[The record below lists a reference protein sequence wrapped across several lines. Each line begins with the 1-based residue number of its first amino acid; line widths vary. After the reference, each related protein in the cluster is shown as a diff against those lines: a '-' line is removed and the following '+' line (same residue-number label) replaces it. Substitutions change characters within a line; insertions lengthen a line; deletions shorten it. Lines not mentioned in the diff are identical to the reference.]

1 MRHMLIFGLSYTSGR
16 LASRLHATG
25 WCVSATRRSAGP
37 DAMTFD
43 DREAV
48 LKALAKATHILSSIP
63 PGTDGDPV
71 LLQYGDAIAAAP
83 ATWIG
88 YLSSTGVYGD
98 TGGAWVDETA
108 PVGTGRRSARAK
120 ADLAWQALR
129 PDVRIFRLPGI
140 YGPGRNVLD
149 RIRDGDRESTEL
161 PGRFSDGFTSMQSLQ
176 EQYRDLLSHRA
187 SPPHLLNCPQ

>member
-1 MRHMLIFGLSYTSGR
+1 MRHMLIFGLGYTSGR

-48 LKALAKATHILSSIP
+48 LKALAKATHILSSVP

-88 YLSSTGVYGD
+88 YLSSTGVY
-98 TGGAWVDETA
+98 
-108 PVGTGRRSARAK
+108 RS
-120 ADLAWQALR
+120 
-129 PDVRIFRLPGI
+129 
-140 YGPGRNVLD
+140 
-149 RIRDGDRESTEL
+149 EEHTSEL
-161 PGRFSDGFTSMQSLQ
+161 QSLMRIS
-176 EQYRDLLSHRA
+176 YA
-187 SPPHLLNCPQ
+187 VF

>member
-71 LLQYGDAIAAAP
+71 LLQYGD
-83 ATWIG
+83 
-88 YLSSTGVYGD
+88 
-98 TGGAWVDETA
+98 
-108 PVGTGRRSARAK
+108 RS
-120 ADLAWQALR
+120 
-129 PDVRIFRLPGI
+129 
-140 YGPGRNVLD
+140 
-149 RIRDGDRESTEL
+149 EEHTSEL
-161 PGRFSDGFTSMQSLQ
+161 QSLMRISYAVFCLKKKISKSQ
-176 EQYRDLLSHRA
+176 L
-187 SPPHLLNCPQ
+187 

>member
-88 YLSSTGVYGD
+88 YLSS
-98 TGGAWVDETA
+98 
-108 PVGTGRRSARAK
+108 RS
-120 ADLAWQALR
+120 
-129 PDVRIFRLPGI
+129 
-140 YGPGRNVLD
+140 
-149 RIRDGDRESTEL
+149 EEHTSEL
-161 PGRFSDGFTSMQSLQ
+161 QSLMPIS
-176 EQYRDLLSHRA
+176 YA
-187 SPPHLLNCPQ
+187 VF

>member
-1 MRHMLIFGLSYTSGR
+1 
-16 LASRLHATG
+16 
-25 WCVSATRRSAGP
+25 
-37 DAMTFD
+37 MTFD
-43 DREAV
+43 GREAV
-48 LKALAKATHILSSIP
+48 LKALAKATHILSSSP

-108 PVGTGRRSARAK
+108 PVGAGRRSARAK

-129 PDVRIFRLPGI
+129 PDVRIFRLP
-140 YGPGRNVLD
+140 RS
-149 RIRDGDRESTEL
+149 EEHTSEL
-161 PGRFSDGFTSMQSLQ
+161 QSLMRNS
-176 EQYRDLLSHRA
+176 YAVFCLKNKKTKYA
-187 SPPHLLNCPQ
+187 